1 MALCSTMALMM
12 TSIPALAGNLSYTY
26 DAPSSGNFGKPT
38 STEPVTVIG
47 DDEVNVNISKDS
59 AFVPPEFGSASADVL
74 GTGELLTPDISGVEP
89 MFPHSTQSGFAPG
102 VTENGIPAGG
112 GPIVMPPDV
121 EGSEV
126 SSAPIYDDT
135 VAGSSGGYTGG
146 GADAAIGSGY
156 TPVDGMAYADGSI
169 GILSI
174 PALGVTKKV
183 YDGETVSNLRLGVAH
198 FEGTSAWDGN
208 VGFCGHNR
216 GSYGYFAGIWNLPA
230 GSEITYTTVHGTRT
244 YEVYS
249 VRKITKYEVDVLNP
263 TNENILT
270 LVTCVPDQAQ
280 THRWCVQAVAV

>member
-1 MALCSTMALMM
+1 MIALAMM
-12 TSIPALAGNLSYTY
+12 NTPALAANLSYTY
-26 DAPSSGNFGKPT
+26 DAPFSGNYGKPT

-89 MFPHSTQSGFAPG
+89 MFPHSTQSGFTPG
-102 VTENGIPAGG
+102 VTENGTVTGG
-112 GPIVMPPDV
+112 SGAIVMPPDV
-121 EGSEV
+121 EGSEI

-135 VAGSSGGYTGG
+135 TYGSTGGYTGG

-156 TPVDGMAYADGSI
+156 TPADGMAYADGSI
-169 GILSI
+169 GTLSI

-183 YDGETVSNLRLGVAH
+183 YDGETVGNLRLGVAH

-208 VGFCGHNR
+208 VGFCSHNR
-216 GSYGYFAGIWNLPA
+216 GSYGYFAGIWNLTT
-230 GSEITYTTVHGTRT
+230 GSKITYTTVYGTRI

-249 VRKITKYEVDVLNP
+249 VRKISKYEVDVLNP

-280 THRWCVQAVAV
+280 TYRWCVQAAAV